1 MEWYRDDLAEAK
13 SRDPYPKM
21 KQLIR
26 ENGFEDKD
34 ILKIEGFI
42 GKPEFAK
49 TQREKPKA
57 RQRDTKNKGKPK
69 RLRQKRAV

>member
-1 MEWYRDDLAEAK
+1 LK
-13 SRDPYPKM
+13 SKKRISKH
-21 KQLIR
+21 
-26 ENGFEDKD
+26 
-34 ILKIEGFI
+34 
-42 GKPEFAK
+42 KPEVAK